1 MTAAE
6 MPVDAREWLGQPALA
21 RLWDAAGR
29 RLEANGLQ
37 SRGSLRLREV
47 SPEERDALA
56 LLLGRVPGTRGADVL
71 IALDVLDAR
80 LRSSAA
86 GRGLVDVLAALDRPV
101 TDRAGAREAGRHV
114 WARVWADTAGDLRG
128 HGLTG
133 ADPGT
138 GGWAQVWL
146 DTTRRSGSLGRF
158 EAASARE
165 ILRQAVGVLA
175 VLRPSSLWTASG
187 AGGDRPATGRGD
199 LAERVTG
206 SAHGLDE
213 GTLLARLVL
222 RALALAVG
230 ADPGEATR
238 DAAARRALWRTCGVV
253 VDEVSST
260 ALTYGLRPL
269 GVGWRERALADR
281 ADHAAETHL
290 TLRETRLLSWQVAPG
305 TVVAVC
311 ENPRVLEAAADAAAP
326 AALVCTAGNP
336 TTVVLEL
343 LGRLATGGA
352 GFAYH
357 GDFDWPG
364 VALANR
370 LIGRFGASPW
380 RMSAADYEAA
390 VATCRDRGSPLL
402 PLAGPPVE
410 ACWDPELAVAMRAL
424 GVGVHEE
431 SVLESLLSDLAC
443 WPPDG

>member
-1 MTAAE
+1 
-6 MPVDAREWLGQPALA
+6 MPADAREWLGQPALA

-29 RLEANGLQ
+29 RLEANGLLT
-37 SRGSLRLREV
+37 RGSLRLRAV
-47 SPEERDALA
+47 SHEERDALA
-56 LLLGRVPGTRGADVL
+56 LLLGRVPGGRGVDVVV
-71 IALDVLDAR
+71 ALDVLDAR

-86 GRGLVDVLAALDRPV
+86 GSGLVDVLAALGRPV
-101 TDRAGAREAGRHV
+101 TDRAGAREAGRHAWV
-114 WARVWADTAGDLRG
+114 RVWADAAGDLRR

-133 ADPGT
+133 AAPEAT
-138 GGWAQVWL
+138 GWAEAWL
-146 DTTRRSGSLGRF
+146 DATRRSGSLGRL
-158 EAASARE
+158 EATAAGE
-165 ILRQAVGVLA
+165 VLRQAVGVLA
-175 VLRPSSLWTASG
+175 VLRPSPDVWMVGG
-187 AGGDRPATGRGD
+187 AGGDRPGTGRGD

-230 ADPGEATR
+230 ADPGEMTR

-260 ALTYGLRPL
+260 VLTYGLRPL
-269 GVGWRERALADR
+269 GVGWRERALTVR

-290 TLRETRLLSWQVAPG
+290 TLRETRLLSWRVTPG
-305 TVVAVC
+305 TLVAVC
-311 ENPRVLEAAADAAAP
+311 ENPRVLEAAAEAAAP
-326 AALVCTAGNP
+326 AALVCTAGTP

-343 LGRLATGGA
+343 LDRLASGGA

-390 VATCRDRGSPLL
+390 VAACRDRGSPLL
-402 PLAGPPVE
+402 PLAGPPVD
-410 ACWDPELAVAMRAL
+410 ACWDPELAAAMRAL

-431 SVLESLLSDLAC
+431 SVLERLLADLAC
-443 WPPDG
+443 WPPEN